1 MPGVG
6 EQSTTFLVDM
16 TIYFVMNRNN
26 RLPCPSHAHGSY
38 ITTMHVPSQLEF
50 PRYYNSLPF
59 TIAKMLLRSLLSVA
73 ILAPIAG
80 LAAPASDVP
89 SDKRGENLCN
99 KYKSPP
105 IICTPDPS
113 VGVEETAQRAYN
125 FYKAFVV
132 DGDAKTMFSLI
143 DSAYIVR
150 YALGY

>member
-1 MPGVG
+1 
-6 EQSTTFLVDM
+6 
-16 TIYFVMNRNN
+16 
-26 RLPCPSHAHGSY
+26 
-38 ITTMHVPSQLEF
+38 
-50 PRYYNSLPF
+50 
-59 TIAKMLLRSLLSVA
+59 MLLRSLLSVA

-80 LAAPASDVP
+80 LAAPAGDVP

-113 VGVEETAQRAYN
+113 VCVEETAQRAYN

-150 YALGY
+150 YTLGH